1 MTTIDCPLCA
11 GTAHLDD
18 ALVAL
23 DCDACG
29 VVEIAPETATSLDLA
44 A

>member
-11 GTAHLDD
+11 GTAQVDD

-29 VVEIAPETATSLDLA
+29 VVEIAPDASSSLDLA